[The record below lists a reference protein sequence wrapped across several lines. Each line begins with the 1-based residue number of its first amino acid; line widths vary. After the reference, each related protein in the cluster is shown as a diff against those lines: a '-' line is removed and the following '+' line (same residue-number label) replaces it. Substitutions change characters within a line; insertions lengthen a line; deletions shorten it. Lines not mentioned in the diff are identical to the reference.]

1 MSNTNANQDQATYE
15 YGGYAAQQP
24 AYADNS
30 PDEVPQS
37 SYPHTAYAPADLPS
51 YSQEQ
56 PYGYQQPTQGGGQQ
70 QQYEYQQPPLG
81 AQQQYYQ
88 PPFTTP
94 GDVSPFESTSMGMKA
109 RTAAMLG
116 YLFGWATGLAV
127 LLLERDNRF
136 VRFHAMQ
143 SLLFFG
149 SLSIL
154 DRVLS
159 WMPFGLD
166 HGIDT
171 VVGIVMV
178 VGWFV
183 LLNAARKG
191 KYYKLPLFGDYAER
205 FIDKIKIK

>member
-1 MSNTNANQDQATYE
+1 MAMSNNNANQEQATYE
-15 YGGYAAQQP
+15 YSGYAAQQS

-30 PDEVPQS
+30 PDETPQS
-37 SYPHTAYAPADLPS
+37 SYPHTGYASAD
-51 YSQEQ
+51 YSQGQ
-56 PYGYQQPTQGGGQQ
+56 QYDYQQPLQGSQ
-70 QQYEYQQPPLG
+70 QQYEYQQ
-81 AQQQYYQ
+81 QEYYQ
-88 PPFTTP
+88 PPFTMP
-94 GDVSPFESTSMGMKA
+94 GDIGPFERASMGMKA
-109 RTAAMLG
+109 RTAGMLS

-127 LLLERDNRF
+127 LLLERENRF

-154 DRVLS
+154 DRLLA

-171 VVGIVMV
+171 VVGIVML
-178 VGWFV
+178 VGWVV
-183 LLNAARKG
+183 LINAARKG

-205 FIDKIKIK
+205 LLDKINIK